1 MRVFDSLGSIPEHEF
16 SRGTAV
22 AIGKFDG
29 VHRGHQALLHR
40 VFEVA
45 EARDLDPAVFTF
57 ANNPLCF
64 LRPDLCPLPLMS
76 REQRLEALA
85 AEGVDSCVMV
95 PFDAELAAVP
105 AEQFVEQVLVG
116 QLRVRHICVGADFRF
131 GHRGMGDTALL
142 VQMGKKLGFSVEII
156 RDVADQELGKVS
168 SSNVRAALTQGDVD
182 SAGRMLG
189 RPATLRGVVVRGDA
203 RGRELGFPT
212 ANLGGEIEGFV
223 PADGVYAGWAIID
236 GAPHVAAISV
246 GANVTFD
253 PAGQRRVEAYVLDFD
268 QDIYDQPIE
277 VCFAQRLRE
286 MTAFADVAALI
297 ERMKEDV
304 RETRELL
311 GG

>member
-189 RPATLRGVVVRGDA
+189 RPATWSFAEMLVGESSGFRPLTSVVRSRVLFRLMECTRGGRSLTVPRMWRQFRSA
-203 RGRELGFPT
+203 RT
-212 ANLGGEIEGFV
+212 
-223 PADGVYAGWAIID
+223 
-236 GAPHVAAISV
+236 
-246 GANVTFD
+246 
-253 PAGQRRVEAYVLDFD
+253 
-268 QDIYDQPIE
+268 
-277 VCFAQRLRE
+277 
-286 MTAFADVAALI
+286 
-297 ERMKEDV
+297 
-304 RETRELL
+304 
-311 GG
+311 